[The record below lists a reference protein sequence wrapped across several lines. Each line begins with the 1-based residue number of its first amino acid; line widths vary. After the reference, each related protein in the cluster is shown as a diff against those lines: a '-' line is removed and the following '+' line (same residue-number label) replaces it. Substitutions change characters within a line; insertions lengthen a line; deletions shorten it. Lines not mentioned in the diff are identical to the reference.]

1 MSLDCVETP
10 LPGVKIFTPRVFAD
24 ARGFFQELLNA
35 EKYRAHGVP
44 GLAAQSN
51 MSRSSRGTIRALHYQ
66 LRNPQAKLVMVLAGE
81 ILDVAV
87 DVRRGSPSFGRWH
100 AEILSSENH
109 RQMYVPEG
117 FAHGF
122 QVLSDS
128 ADVLYFC
135 SRPYTPGDEYG
146 IIWDD
151 PGIGLPWRT
160 DAGPPLLSEK
170 DTRNPTLASAPRD
183 HLPVFAPGLP

>member
-1 MSLDCVETP
+1 MSLDCVESP

-44 GLAAQSN
+44 NLTAQSN
-51 MSRSSRGTIRALHYQ
+51 LSRSARGAIRALHYQ
-66 LRNPQAKLVMVLAGE
+66 LRQPQAKLVMALEGE

-87 DVRRGSPSFGRWH
+87 DIRRGSPTFGQWF
-100 AEILSSENH
+100 AETLSSANH

-122 QVLSDS
+122 QVLSES

-146 IIWDD
+146 IIWND
-151 PGIGLPWRT
+151 PALALPWRK
-160 DAGPPLLSEK
+160 DAGPPLLSDK
-170 DTRNPTLASAPRD
+170 DTRHPTLENAPRE
-183 HLPVFAPGLP
+183 HLPVYSA